1 MVARACRYPAYRVLR
16 AGDMWIIGNTP
27 GRRAIGSAPAVEMQ
41 PDRVYMYLPPSM
53 ADHVLPGKVSGMPW
67 FRSAI
72 VVMACIA
79 ALTGQ
84 PAVAQDRVVAFSLTG
99 GATAQPDYFGADS
112 HYFAPTGRVGF
123 TGLRVGDLQLLDPE
137 GPREFVP
144 GTFYRG
150 ALDFIPERDGRDELA
165 GLDDVDASVELGL
178 GLQHTR
184 ERWQVYGE
192 MRYGFIGHESV
203 AAELGAN
210 AIFRGAGG
218 AVLHAGPRLELGNS
232 RFMRTYFGVTEP
244 ESARSGLDAFTPS
257 RAIYSAGFEIA
268 AYQPV
273 QANWGITASVRYDRL
288 RGEAA
293 DSPIVRQGSRDQW
306 SAMLGLTRYFNLRF

>member
-1 MVARACRYPAYRVLR
+1 
-16 AGDMWIIGNTP
+16 
-27 GRRAIGSAPAVEMQ
+27 
-41 PDRVYMYLPPSM
+41 
-53 ADHVLPGKVSGMPW
+53 MPW

-184 ERWQVYGE
+184 ER
-192 MRYGFIGHESV
+192 
-203 AAELGAN
+203 
-210 AIFRGAGG
+210 
-218 AVLHAGPRLELGNS
+218 
-232 RFMRTYFGVTEP
+232 
-244 ESARSGLDAFTPS
+244 
-257 RAIYSAGFEIA
+257 
-268 AYQPV
+268 
-273 QANWGITASVRYDRL
+273 
-288 RGEAA
+288 
-293 DSPIVRQGSRDQW
+293 
-306 SAMLGLTRYFNLRF
+306 